1 MNLLETETPPTGVSV
16 FLLFPYEGITFS
28 ASRRQKKF
36 MYCGKFRQ
44 TLKQDSYILIS
55 NRLEVRKKVVVY
67 ADLIFL
73 MNFLM
78 DAAILY
84 TTARTR
90 KLRFKWWRL
99 ALSASIGASYVIMM
113 FVPALSY
120 LFTFSV
126 KCIFSILM
134 IMTAFGFGSL
144 QNFVRSMGTF
154 YLISFATAGGL
165 FGLHYFLESSGEV
178 MNGILFT
185 HSGGMV
191 FQLGAAKTA
200 LSILVPGAAFL
211 LWFRGI
217 FSSTKHREDMTTFL
231 AHVQVQIGE
240 YCSSCTGLIDTGN
253 QLYDPLTRTPV
264 MVMEASEWGEVLPE
278 AWLKRIRSSEAD
290 QLISGIGT
298 DDFPWQDRLRIV
310 PYRGVNRSTAFMLAI
325 KPDKVV
331 ITHNDKRMETTKV
344 LIGLDGGKLCTDGS
358 YQAIIHPTLVTA
370 G

>member
-1 MNLLETETPPTGVSV
+1 L
-16 FLLFPYEGITFS
+16 
-28 ASRRQKKF
+28 
-36 MYCGKFRQ
+36 
-44 TLKQDSYILIS
+44 
-55 NRLEVRKKVVVY
+55 VVY

-90 KLRFKWWRL
+90 KLSFRWWRL
-99 ALSASIGASYVIMM
+99 AVSASIGASYVVMM
-113 FVPALSY
+113 FVPALSFLY
-120 LFTFSV
+120 TFFV

-144 QNFVRSMGTF
+144 QNFIRSIGTF
-154 YLISFATAGGL
+154 YLISFAAAGGL
-165 FGLHYFLESSGEV
+165 FGLHYFLASSSEV

-191 FQLGAAKTA
+191 FQMHIAKTA
-200 LSILVPGAAFL
+200 LFILIPGAVFL
-211 LWFRGI
+211 WWFRGV
-217 FSSTKHREDMTTFL
+217 FTSTKQREGMTQFL
-231 AHVQVQIGE
+231 AQVQVQIAD
-240 YCSSCTGLIDTGN
+240 YTASCTGLIDTGN

-278 AWLKRIRSSEAD
+278 IWLKRIRSAEVD
-290 QLISGIGT
+290 QLISGIGN
-298 DDFPWQDRLRIV
+298 DDFPWQDRLRLV
-310 PYRGVNRSTAFMLAI
+310 PYRGVNRATTFMLAI

-331 ITHNDKRMETTKV
+331 ITHNDKRMESTKV

-358 YQAIIHPTLVTA
+358 YKAIIHPTLITA